1 MGASAER
8 GLRRSSA
15 ADQQHSRLVTRR
27 RKRGGLASLRVHKK
41 TRRGV
46 KPGQHR
52 RSCEQGVGGERV
64 SRVTWGGGGL

>member
-52 RSCEQGVGGERV
+52 
-64 SRVTWGGGGL
+64 